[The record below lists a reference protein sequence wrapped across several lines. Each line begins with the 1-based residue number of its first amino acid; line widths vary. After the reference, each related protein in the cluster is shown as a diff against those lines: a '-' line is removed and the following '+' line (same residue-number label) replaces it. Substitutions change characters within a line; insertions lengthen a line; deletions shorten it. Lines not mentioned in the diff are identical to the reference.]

1 MSEIWKPIPGYEGL
15 YEVSDMG
22 RVRSLDRVIVN
33 KDGKPHHFSGFL
45 LSTYLN
51 RFGRVL
57 VGLWKNNRIQRLS
70 VHRLVANAF
79 IPNPDNLPEVNHK
92 DENPQNNRVDNLE
105 WCTTVYNL
113 TYGTRLDRISE
124 KNFVP
129 VVATDGDGIEFYFSS
144 MKEGAA
150 KTGAMKQNISHCCRG
165 TNRAKSA
172 GGYKWRYATK
182 KEIEQYSKLLTLK
195 L

>member
-1 MSEIWKPIPGYEGL
+1 MKEEWRAVPGYEGL
-15 YEVSDMG
+15 YEVSNMG

-33 KDGKPHHFSGFL
+33 KDGVSRRYSGFL

-57 VGLWKNNRIQRLS
+57 VSLWKNNRIQRLS

-105 WCTTVYNL
+105 WCTKMYNL
-113 TYGTRLDRISE
+113 TYGSRLRRISE
-124 KNFVP
+124 KLFVP
-129 VVATDGDGIEFYFSS
+129 VIAIDGDGNEYYFPS
-144 MKEGAA
+144 MKEAG
-150 KTGAMKQNISHCCRG
+150 KRTGASKQYISALCRG
-165 TNRAKSA
+165 FGRGERA
-172 GGYKWRYATK
+172 GGYKWRYATE
-182 KEIEQYSKLLTLK
+182 KEIKQYSNLLTT
-195 L
+195 